1 MLFRE
6 QNLFLEKLPINF
18 SKFIINLVFPT
29 KILYLIFTIIFINF
43 HFLIPYFSI
52 IVRKFL
58 TNWLEHVLNEL
69 NLKLKIIIDPF
80 AKK

>member
-1 MLFRE
+1 M
-6 QNLFLEKLPINF
+6 
-18 SKFIINLVFPT
+18 
-29 KILYLIFTIIFINF
+29 KILNLIFTITFINF

-58 TNWLEHVLNEL
+58 TNRLEHVLNEL